1 MLYKCSFYKVWY
13 HLKHEDQND
22 KKQVEA
28 EMCRN
33 WGACTVLMGSTNGKA
48 AAEDS
53 LAVVIHRVVETWGY
67 HKVQQLHS
75 NTYRRKD

>member
-1 MLYKCSFYKVWY
+1 
-13 HLKHEDQND
+13 
-22 KKQVEA
+22 
-28 EMCRN
+28 MCRN

-53 LAVVIHRVVETWGY
+53 LAVVIHWVVETWGY